1 MSNIK
6 YTAILPQGWARARGY
21 SYAVRAEG
29 RQIVQISGQVATKD
43 GAPKVDAALDF
54 GQQWDLALS
63 NVVALARE
71 AGGAPEQITSLRVY
85 VTTLQ
90 EFHASA
96 KAVGEAWMKH
106 MGKHFPAM
114 TMVQVTALV
123 DPNAKVE
130 IEAEAV
136 LP

>member
-1 MSNIK
+1 MSDIK

-21 SYAVRAEG
+21 SHAVRAEG
-29 RQIVQISGQVATKD
+29 RQIVRISGQVATKN

-71 AGGAPEQITSLRVY
+71 AGGAPEHITSLRAY

-90 EFHASA
+90 EFHAA
-96 KAVGEAWMKH
+96 GKAVGEAWMKH

-114 TMVQVTALV
+114 TLVQVSGLV
-123 DPNAKVE
+123 DPDAKVE